1 MKSLE
6 VGILHIYVHRMC
18 VHDVLENIMLVLV
31 SSQPSVHLSVQAE
44 QSSVQPSVQSLYIQ
58 CTVQCASEQTS
69 EYLDTLEHMWTH
81 LVYSPRA
88 HPSVYCSAQSKVL
101 SSVNLMYISVYSP
114 VSSVCQVKSSICPLS
129 LCLSSPC
136 SQNPMNGS
144 YSHSYNKWQRT
155 NNRFKEGRIKGTKLK

>member
-6 VGILHIYVHRMC
+6 VGILHIYVHRIC

-31 SSQPSVHLSVQAE
+31 SSQPSVH
-44 QSSVQPSVQSLYIQ
+44 PSVQSLSIQ
-58 CTVQCASEQTS
+58 CTVQCTSEQAS

-101 SSVNLMYISVYSP
+101 SSVNLVYSP
-114 VSSVCQVKSSICPLS
+114 VSSVCQAKSSICPLS